1 MTSDATDEEYVH
13 ETRDG
18 RAIPLG
24 EMSTGH
30 LFATVTSLTKWAK
43 TESDE
48 DLKAELEEEIRFIW
62 VELRR
67 RRKKPSR

>member
-1 MTSDATDEEYVH
+1 MTSEGEYVH

-30 LFATVTSLTKWAK
+30 LFATVSSLTKWAK
-43 TESDE
+43 TEGDE
-48 DLKAELEEEIRFIW
+48 DLKAELEEEIRLIW

-67 RRKKPSR
+67 RKKKPRW